1 MVIICLFNIFIFL
14 PAYFLSDL
22 SFLCEQIKT
31 RRNRKMMKQPSSP
44 SQTAE
49 PGPGPNLSRGYAAVF
64 ATVAIWSLP
73 SLFMY
78 YLNRF
83 YDPWA
88 QNFYRYSV
96 ACIAILPLV
105 LWRIRRSGPRI
116 DMRAIGLCLV
126 PCVPNVI
133 HQITQVMA
141 LSYIGPGVYTIFTR
155 SSVIFTALLALAFFP
170 EERYVIRQWQFQV
183 GTLLGLIGAFGVIW
197 FQSSGQGPALSAS
210 RMGGHIALPGLFV
223 AFTATFCWALY
234 GVLVKRPSAELGSI
248 RSFGLVSFIT
258 SALLLPLTLAFGKID
273 TPLHAG
279 AHVNFI
285 LIISAVTCITVAHVL
300 YYVAIRQIGVALAQA
315 LQLLC
320 PAGAMGLSAWIFHER
335 LTGLQLWSAAIL
347 LVGAFLAMRVKPIAT
362 AVTAEN
368 I

>member
-1 MVIICLFNIFIFL
+1 
-14 PAYFLSDL
+14 
-22 SFLCEQIKT
+22 
-31 RRNRKMMKQPSSP
+31 
-44 SQTAE
+44 
-49 PGPGPNLSRGYAAVF
+49 
-64 ATVAIWSLP
+64 
-73 SLFMY
+73 MY

-105 LWRIRRSGPRI
+105 LWRIRRGGPRI

-170 EERYVIRQWQFQV
+170 EERFVIRQWQFQV

-197 FQSSGQGPALSAS
+197 FQANAESHD
-210 RMGGHIALPGLFV
+210 RHVALPGLLI

-234 GVLVKRPSAELGSI
+234 GVLIKRPSARLGSI
-248 RSFGLVSFIT
+248 RSFSIVSFIT
-258 SALLLPLTLAFGKID
+258 SALLFPLTLAFGKID
-273 TPLHAG
+273 TPIQAG
-279 AHVNFI
+279 AEANLI
-285 LIISAVTCITVAHVL
+285 LIISAVTCITLAHVL
-300 YYVAIRQIGVALAQA
+300 YYVAIQEIGVALAQT

-320 PAGAMGLSAWIFHER
+320 PAIAMALSAWIFHER
-335 LTGLQLWSAAIL
+335 LTHAQLWSAAVL
-347 LVGAFLAMRVKPIAT
+347 LLGAFLAMRTKPVAT
-362 AVTAEN
+362 AETAEN

>member
-1 MVIICLFNIFIFL
+1 
-14 PAYFLSDL
+14 
-22 SFLCEQIKT
+22 
-31 RRNRKMMKQPSSP
+31 
-44 SQTAE
+44 
-49 PGPGPNLSRGYAAVF
+49 
-64 ATVAIWSLP
+64 
-73 SLFMY
+73 MY
-78 YLNRF
+78 CLNRF

-155 SSVIFTALLALAFFP
+155 SSVIFTALLALAFYP
-170 EERYVIRQWQFQV
+170 EERIVIRQWQFQI

-197 FQSSGQGPALSAS
+197 FQANANSHDQ
-210 RMGGHIALPGLFV
+210 HVALPGLFI

-234 GVLVKRPSAELGSI
+234 GVLIKRPSVELGSI
-248 RSFGLVSFIT
+248 RSFGVVSFIT
-258 SALLLPLTLAFGKID
+258 SALLLPLTIAFGNIV
-273 TPLHAG
+273 TPFHAG
-279 AHVNFI
+279 VQANLV
-285 LIISAVTCITVAHVL
+285 LIISAVACITLAHVL
-300 YYVAIRQIGVALAQA
+300 YYVAIREIGVALSQS

-320 PAGAMGLSAWIFHER
+320 PAIAMALSAWLYGER
-335 LTGLQLWSAAIL
+335 LTHAQLWSAGIL
-347 LVGAFLAMRVKPIAT
+347 LLGAFLAMRAKPIAT
-362 AVTAEN
+362 TETAEN